1 MQNDMVTRFVKR
13 LIKTE
18 KSIVLPMRAYVI
30 RAIFMLQHA
39 SIPALW
45 LHIFYQIQLI
55 SDIHWQRIRD
65 VTIVMSWRHFLHFGH
80 LGFCSSGQKGSST
93 SVVMTIVKSF
103 LEHLSGRYYLIS
115 THESKRQV
123 DECSLIHV
131 YQEQ

>member
-1 MQNDMVTRFVKR
+1 MVTHFVKR

-18 KSIVLPMRAYVI
+18 KSIVLSMRAYII
-30 RAIFMLQHA
+30 RATFMLQQA
-39 SIPALW
+39 KCTSLVTTY
-45 LHIFYQIQLI
+45 FYQIQLI

-65 VTIVMSWRHFLHFGH
+65 VAIIMSSRHFCILVT
-80 LGFCSSGQKGSST
+80 LSSVISSGQEGSST

-103 LEHLSGRYYLIS
+103 LEHLSGRYYLRSIQ
-115 THESKRQV
+115 ESKRQV